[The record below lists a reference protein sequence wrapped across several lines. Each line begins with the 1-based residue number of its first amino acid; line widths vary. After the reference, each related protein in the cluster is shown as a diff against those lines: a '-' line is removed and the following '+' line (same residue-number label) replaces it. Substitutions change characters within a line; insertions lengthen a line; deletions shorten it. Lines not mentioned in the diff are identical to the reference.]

1 MKTILITGCAGFIG
15 QNLVKSLILNHKII
29 GIDNFYSS
37 SFKSIKNFTNN
48 KNFSFLQ
55 ADIINMPEINS
66 KIDVIYNLACPASP
80 PIYQKDPLF
89 TINTSYLGT
98 KNLLELAK
106 NKSSIFIQA
115 STSEVYGDPE
125 VNPQPEE
132 YNGNVNT
139 TGLRSCYDE
148 GKRIAE
154 TLCYEYRKIY
164 DIKTRIIRIFNTY
177 GPGMEIND
185 GRVISNFLV
194 NIINKKELIVYGD
207 GKQTRSFCYIDDLIR
222 GLISA
227 SKFDFDFPINLG
239 NNNEI
244 SLNKLVELL
253 QKKYK
258 DFKVRYSDPVEDD
271 PKTRRP
277 NIYKAKKFLKWEPK
291 IDFEEGIE
299 KTFNYFKNKIKNDK

>member
-1 MKTILITGCAGFIG
+1 MKTILISGCAGFIG
-15 QNLVKSLILNHKII
+15 QNLLSSLISKYKII
-29 GIDNFYSS
+29 GIDNFYSGS
-37 SFKSIKNFTNN
+37 LESIKRYKKNENF
-48 KNFSFLQ
+48 KFIE
-55 ADIINMPEINS
+55 ADIINMPKIKGEID
-66 KIDVIYNLACPASP
+66 IIYNLACPASP

>member
-1 MKTILITGCAGFIG
+1 MKTILISGCAGFIG
-15 QNLVKSLILNHKII
+15 QNLLSNLISKYKII
-29 GIDNFYSS
+29 GIDNFYSGS
-37 SFKSIKNFTNN
+37 IESIERYKKNENFKFIE
-48 KNFSFLQ
+48 
-55 ADIINMPEINS
+55 ADITNMPEI
-66 KIDVIYNLACPASP
+66 KGEIDIIYNLACPASP

>member
-1 MKTILITGCAGFIG
+1 MKTILISGCAGFIG
-15 QNLVKSLILNHKII
+15 QNLLSSLISNYKII
-29 GIDNFYSS
+29 GIDNFYSGS
-37 SFKSIKNFTNN
+37 LESIKRHKKNENF
-48 KNFSFLQ
+48 KFIE
-55 ADIINMPEINS
+55 ADIINMPEI
-66 KIDVIYNLACPASP
+66 KGEIDIIYNLACPASP

-125 VNPQPEE
+125 VNPQSEE

-164 DIKTRIIRIFNTY
+164 DIKTRIVRIFNTY

-194 NIINKKELIVYGD
+194 NIINKKELIIYGD
-207 GKQTRSFCYIDDLIR
+207 GKQTRSFCYVDDLIR
-222 GLISA
+222 GLINA
-227 SKFDFDFPINLG
+227 SKVDFDFPINLG

-244 SLNKLVELL
+244 SLNKLVKLL

-258 DFKVRYSDPVEDD
+258 VFKVRYSDPVEDD

>member
-1 MKTILITGCAGFIG
+1 MKTILISGCAGFIG
-15 QNLVKSLILNHKII
+15 QNLLSNLISKYKII
-29 GIDNFYSS
+29 GIDNFYSGS
-37 SFKSIKNFTNN
+37 IESIERYKKNENFKFIE
-48 KNFSFLQ
+48 
-55 ADIINMPEINS
+55 ADITNMPEI
-66 KIDVIYNLACPASP
+66 KGEIDIIYNLACPASP

-98 KNLLELAK
+98 KNLLELAQ

-132 YNGNVNT
+132 YNGNVST

-164 DIKTRIIRIFNTY
+164 NVKTRIIRIFNTY

-207 GKQTRSFCYIDDLIR
+207 GKQTRSFCYVDDLVR
-222 GLISA
+222 GLINA
-227 SKFDFDFPINLG
+227 SKVDFDFPINLG

-244 SLNKLVELL
+244 SLNKLIELL
-253 QKKYK
+253 KKKYK
-258 DFKVRYSDPVEDD
+258 DFKVRYSDAVEDD
-271 PKTRRP
+271 PKKRRP
-277 NIYKAKKFLKWEPK
+277 DIFKAKKFLKWEPK

-299 KTFNYFKNKIKNDK
+299 KTFNYFKNKINNDK